1 MIKLFTIK
9 EEQAERIKRRYKL
22 STMAEEVGIST
33 TLITFIFKKLRP
45 CSKKTAYAITKYI
58 DSEAEI
64 DDFFVRVDK
73 GD

>member
-1 MIKLFTIK
+1 MFTIK

-22 STMAEEVGIST
+22 SAMAKEVGIST

-45 CSKKTAYAITKYI
+45 CSKKTAYAITKWI

-64 DDFFVRVDK
+64 EDFFVRVNEVE
-73 GD
+73 

>member
-1 MIKLFTIK
+1 MFAIK

-22 STMAEEVGIST
+22 SAMAKEVGIST

-45 CSKKTAYAITKYI
+45 CSKKTAYAITKWI

-64 DDFFVRVDK
+64 DDFFVRVNEVE
-73 GD
+73 